1 LPSAKKYTFRIFYK
15 VEELMEK
22 HLLVIPNRCTGC
34 NRCAYACSAAKEGMF
49 MPSKARIKINNFP
62 LQGYSVPS
70 VCFQCPK
77 PDCLEACPEKAIFK
91 NERGVVV
98 VDAGK
103 CDGCGDCVNACP
115 YGMIEQYGSGQAFK
129 CDLCGG
135 SPACVAECQYGA
147 LVFKAPDGIARK
159 LRGLQMKQRTA
170 QGSPGAKRHAL
181 ALNILQGATR
191 VPRTAHYM
199 G

>member
-1 LPSAKKYTFRIFYK
+1 
-15 VEELMEK
+15 MEK
-22 HLLVIPNRCTGC
+22 HLLAIPNRCTGC
-34 NRCAYACSAAKEGMF
+34 NRCVYACSAVKEGMF
-49 MPSKARIKINNFP
+49 MPSRARIKINNFP

-77 PDCLEACPEKAIFK
+77 PDCLEACPEQAIFK

-98 VDAGK
+98 VDARK
-103 CDGCGDCVNACP
+103 CDSCGDCVSACP

-135 SPACVAECQYGA
+135 TPACVSECEFGA
-147 LVFKAPDGIARK
+147 LVFKAPDSISRK
-159 LRGLQMKQRTA
+159 LRANQMKQRITD
-170 QGSPGAKRHAL
+170 GAPAEKRHQL
-181 ALNILQGATR
+181 AENIRKDAVR
-191 VPRTAHYM
+191 VPRTVHYM